1 MNVNAPTP
9 QHTIGP
15 SISTEQAG
23 PARSVRSTGQ
33 ADPVDQA
40 REKFLDDGETEYLG
54 GTLSA
59 EGYQLTKAAV
69 SPDKPGSPGVQVS
82 TFAVDGVQSN
92 DMMVIKRVPPTE
104 EGPNLVLYM
113 PEDEVTSFHEFKNAE
128 EMTAWLKEVANDPT
142 ERKRFTQHFSS
153 DQSPKQEDRVSQ
165 KLGEFAAGD
174 TNAVVGSFGYEKGDI
189 FERLNKD
196 ASVPPIQV
204 SGLVRTK
211 LHKITPDGK
220 ATYIGYQEDGKKLL
234 YTYDAYGNMHG
245 SNGKEWFFAQN
256 GLNDNKP
263 LEPMTLN
270 EFTKKVASVSLDNVG
285 ANDMRGLLD
294 ELVKQLRNPLHGI
307 GMALKELG
315 VPVDVAN
322 SIEEILKNPV
332 KGTLLELNHDN
343 RIGKLFG
350 VDKEQMD
357 ATLESVGSQVQSNIP
372 YYGAWRD
379 GFSNVADVIEG
390 QVGTYEEP
398 TTQVRT

>member
-1 MNVNAPTP
+1 MNVNSPAPQRP
-9 QHTIGP
+9 IGSP
-15 SISTEQAG
+15 ISMEQSG
-23 PARSVRSTGQ
+23 PARNVRSTGD

-40 REKFLDDGETEYLG
+40 RKKFLDDNETEYLG

-59 EGYQLTKAAV
+59 EGYQWVKAAV
-69 SPDKPGSPGVQVS
+69 SRDKPGVQVS

-113 PEDEVTSFHEFKNAE
+113 PEEDVTSFHEFKNAE
-128 EMTAWLKEVANDPT
+128 EMTAWLKDVASDPT
-142 ERKRFTQHFSS
+142 ERKRFTEHFSS
-153 DQSPKQEDRVSQ
+153 DKAPKQEDRVN
-165 KLGEFAAGD
+165 KKFGEFADGD
-174 TNAVVGSFGYEKGDI
+174 INAVVGSFGYETGDI

-196 ASVPPIQV
+196 VSVPPVQI
-204 SGLVRTK
+204 SGLVRTQ
-211 LHKITPDGK
+211 LHNVTPDGK
-220 ATYIGYQEDGKKLL
+220 ATYIGYPEDGKKLL

-256 GLNDNKP
+256 GLNDNKR

-270 EFTKKVASVSLDNVG
+270 EFTKKVASVSLDNAG

-294 ELVKQLRNPLHGI
+294 EFVRQLRNPLRGI

-315 VPVDVAN
+315 VPGDVAT
-322 SIEEILKNPV
+322 SIEEILKNPA

-350 VDKEQMD
+350 VDKKQMD
-357 ATLESVGSQVQSNIP
+357 ATLERGGSQVQSNIP
-372 YYGAWRD
+372 HYGAWRD
-379 GFSNVADVIEG
+379 RFNDVADVIEG
-390 QVGTYEEP
+390 QVGTYKEP
-398 TTQVRT
+398 TTQVKT

>member
-1 MNVNAPTP
+1 MRN
-9 QHTIGP
+9 
-15 SISTEQAG
+15 
-23 PARSVRSTGQ
+23 VRSTGH

-40 REKFLDDGETEYLG
+40 RKKFLDDGETEYLG
-54 GTLSA
+54 GALSA

-153 DQSPKQEDRVSQ
+153 DKAPKQEERVN
-165 KLGEFAAGD
+165 KKFGEFAEGD
-174 TNAVVGSFGYEKGDI
+174 INAVVGSFGYEKGDI

-196 ASVPPIQV
+196 ASVPPVQV
-204 SGLVRTK
+204 SGLTRTQLYK
-211 LHKITPDGK
+211 QETDGA
-220 ATYIGYQEDGKKLL
+220 ATYIGYQEDGKKIL
-234 YTYDAYGNMHG
+234 YKYDAYGNMHG
-245 SNGKEWFFAQN
+245 NNGKEWFFAQN

-270 EFTKKVASVSLDNVG
+270 EYTKKVVSVSLDNVS
-285 ANDMRGLLD
+285 ANDKRALLD
-294 ELVKQLRNPLHGI
+294 EFVKQLRNPLHGI

-315 VPVDVAN
+315 VSGDVAN

-357 ATLESVGSQVQSNIP
+357 ATLESVGSQVQSTIP

-379 GFSNVADVIEG
+379 GFNNVADVIEG

>member
-1 MNVNAPTP
+1 MNVNFPAPQRP
-9 QHTIGP
+9 IGSP
-15 SISTEQAG
+15 ISTEQSG
-23 PARSVRSTGQ
+23 PARNIRSAGD

-40 REKFLDDGETEYLG
+40 RKKFLDDSETEYLG

-59 EGYQLTKAAV
+59 EGYQWVKAAV
-69 SPDKPGSPGVQVS
+69 SRDKPGVQVS

-113 PEDEVTSFHEFKNAE
+113 PEKDVTSFHEFKNAE
-128 EMTAWLKEVANDPT
+128 EMTAWLKDVASDPT

-153 DQSPKQEDRVSQ
+153 DKAPKQEDRVN
-165 KLGEFAAGD
+165 KKFGEFADGD
-174 TNAVVGSFGYEKGDI
+174 INAVVGSFGYETGDI

-196 ASVPPIQV
+196 VSVPPVQI
-204 SGLVRTK
+204 SGLVHTQ
-211 LHKITPDGK
+211 LHNITPDGK
-220 ATYIGYQEDGKKLL
+220 ATYIGYAEDGKKLL

-270 EFTKKVASVSLDNVG
+270 KFTKKVASVSLDNAG

-294 ELVKQLRNPLHGI
+294 EFVRQLRNPLRGI

-315 VPVDVAN
+315 VPGDVAT

-357 ATLESVGSQVQSNIP
+357 ATLERVGSQVQSNIP

-379 GFSNVADVIEG
+379 RFIDVADVIEG

>member
-1 MNVNAPTP
+1 MNVNSPAPQRP
-9 QHTIGP
+9 IGSP
-15 SISTEQAG
+15 ISMEQSG
-23 PARSVRSTGQ
+23 PARNVRSTGD

-40 REKFLDDGETEYLG
+40 RKKFLDDNETEYLG

-59 EGYQLTKAAV
+59 EGYQWVKAAV
-69 SPDKPGSPGVQVS
+69 SRDKPGVQVS

-113 PEDEVTSFHEFKNAE
+113 PEEDVTSFHEFKNAE
-128 EMTAWLKEVANDPT
+128 EMTAWLKDVASDPT
-142 ERKRFTQHFSS
+142 ERKRFTEHFSS
-153 DQSPKQEDRVSQ
+153 DKAPKQEDRVN
-165 KLGEFAAGD
+165 KKFGEFADGD
-174 TNAVVGSFGYEKGDI
+174 INAVVGSFGYETGDI

-196 ASVPPIQV
+196 VSVPPVQI
-204 SGLVRTK
+204 SGLVRTQ
-211 LHKITPDGK
+211 LHNVTPDGK
-220 ATYIGYQEDGKKLL
+220 ATYIGYPEDGKKLL

-270 EFTKKVASVSLDNVG
+270 EFTKKVASVSLDNAG
-285 ANDMRGLLD
+285 ANDMRGRLD
-294 ELVKQLRNPLHGI
+294 EFVRQLRNPLRGI

-315 VPVDVAN
+315 VPGDVAT
-322 SIEEILKNPV
+322 SIEEILKNPA

-343 RIGKLFG
+343 RIGKVFG

-357 ATLESVGSQVQSNIP
+357 ATLER
-372 YYGAWRD
+372 GAVKSKAI
-379 GFSNVADVIEG
+379 F
-390 QVGTYEEP
+390 P
-398 TTQVRT
+398 TMAHGGIDSTTWPMSSRGRSALTKSRPLR

>member
-196 ASVPPIQV
+196 ASVPPIHARWKSDLYRV
-204 SGLVRTK
+204 SRRWEET
-211 LHKITPDGK
+211 T
-220 ATYIGYQEDGKKLL
+220 L
-234 YTYDAYGNMHG
+234 Y
-245 SNGKEWFFAQN
+245 
-256 GLNDNKP
+256 L
-263 LEPMTLN
+263 
-270 EFTKKVASVSLDNVG
+270 
-285 ANDMRGLLD
+285 
-294 ELVKQLRNPLHGI
+294 
-307 GMALKELG
+307 
-315 VPVDVAN
+315 
-322 SIEEILKNPV
+322 
-332 KGTLLELNHDN
+332 
-343 RIGKLFG
+343 
-350 VDKEQMD
+350 
-357 ATLESVGSQVQSNIP
+357 
-372 YYGAWRD
+372 
-379 GFSNVADVIEG
+379 
-390 QVGTYEEP
+390 
-398 TTQVRT
+398 